1 MLSHMSTEPALQY
14 GPNSFGVASRGV
26 SSIDRAIELV
36 APYCD
41 IVDRLKVVP
50 PSAQTRGVWIRNV
63 EKQVERHGAT
73 AAYRRYF
80 PYDRY
85 GALPHYPLSDFL
97 IRLACAGA
105 LVASPERV
113 HDGMFLITKGNAE
126 SFMETILGRV
136 MLRVLS
142 RDPVRLL
149 EQGMAAR
156 RQSFTYGHWELR
168 RHSEREVEV
177 VHQSEYWWIESGVA
191 GAAAGTF
198 EACNIVAQTETK
210 LIDRFNGS
218 TFCRW

>member
-1 MLSHMSTEPALQY
+1 MLSYTSPAPRTEYKRHPL
-14 GPNSFGVASRGV
+14 GVRSRGV
-26 SSIDRAIELV
+26 GSIDRAIELV

-41 IVDRLKVVP
+41 IVDRLRVIP
-50 PSAQTRGVWIRNV
+50 PSAMVRGVWIKNV
-63 EKQVERHGAT
+63 EKQVDRNGVMT
-73 AAYRRYF
+73 AYREYF

-85 GALPHYPLSDFL
+85 GTLPHYPLSDFL

-113 HDGMFLITKGNAE
+113 HPGMFLITKGNAE

-156 RQSFTYGHWELR
+156 RQSFTYGHWEIR
-168 RHSEREVEV
+168 RHSEHEVEV
-177 VHQSEYWWIESGVA
+177 VHQNEYWWIESGVA